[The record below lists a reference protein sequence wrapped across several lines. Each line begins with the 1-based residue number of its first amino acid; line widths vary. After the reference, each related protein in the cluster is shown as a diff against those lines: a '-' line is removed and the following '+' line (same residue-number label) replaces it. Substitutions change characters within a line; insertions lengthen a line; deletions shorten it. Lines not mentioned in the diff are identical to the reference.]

1 MDLCALVGRNVR
13 RERLAAGVTQE
24 DLAHRTGWDRTY
36 ISDIERGIRNPSV
49 RLLED
54 IATALGLHPALLL
67 LEEPEAAIVRAAL
80 RGRPN
85 DPSP

>member
-1 MDLCALVGRNVR
+1 M
-13 RERLAAGVTQE
+13 TQE

-54 IATALGLHPALLL
+54 VATALGLHPALLL
-67 LEEPEAAIVRAAL
+67 FEEQEAAMVRAAL
-80 RGRPN
+80 RDTPDR
-85 DPSP
+85 DPP

>member
-1 MDLCALVGRNVR
+1 M
-13 RERLAAGVTQE
+13 TQE

-54 IATALGLHPALLL
+54 VATALGLHPALLL
-67 LEEPEAAIVRAAL
+67 FEEKEAAIVQAAL
-80 RGRPN
+80 L
-85 DPSP
+85 DPADGSSP